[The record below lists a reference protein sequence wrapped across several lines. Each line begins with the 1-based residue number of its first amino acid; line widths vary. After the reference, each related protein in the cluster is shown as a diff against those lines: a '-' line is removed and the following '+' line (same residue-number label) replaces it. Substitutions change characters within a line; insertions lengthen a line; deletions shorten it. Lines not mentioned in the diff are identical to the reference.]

1 MKAVLAAF
9 AAGLVFAVGLA
20 LAGMTQPAKVV
31 AFLDVFGRWDPS
43 LAFVMGGAI
52 AVYAAAY
59 RLIRRRPTPVLDPTF
74 HLPTKTRIEPRLMAG
89 AALFGIGWGIAGY
102 CPGPALTSLA
112 SGSRSAAI
120 LVAAMIVGML
130 LEQAYEALVDSRRKA
145 PTRATARRPSGSIA
159 A

>member
-9 AAGLVFAVGLA
+9 AAGLVFAIGLA
-20 LAGMTQPAKVV
+20 LAGMTQPGKVV
-31 AFLDVFGRWDPS
+31 AFLDLFGRWDPS

-52 AVYAAAY
+52 AVYAVAY
-59 RLIRRRPTPVLDPTF
+59 RLIRRRATPVLDPTF
-74 HLPTKTRIEPRLMAG
+74 HLPTKTRIEPRLMTG

-112 SGSRSAAI
+112 SGSRSAVI

-130 LEQAYEALVDSRRKA
+130 LEQAYEAFVDSRRKA
-145 PTRATARRPSGSIA
+145 PTREIARRPSGSIA

>member
-9 AAGLVFAVGLA
+9 AAGFVFAVGLA
-20 LAGMTQPAKVV
+20 LAGMTQPGKVV

-59 RLIRRRPTPVLDPTF
+59 RWIRRRPMPLLDSTF
-74 HLPTKTRIEPRLMAG
+74 HLPTKTKIEPRLVAG

-102 CPGPALTSLA
+102 CPGPALTSIA
-112 SGSRSAAI
+112 SGSRSAAV

-130 LEQAYEALVDSRRKA
+130 LERAYETLVDSRRKA
-145 PTRATARRPSGSIA
+145 PTREIARRPSGSIA